1 MSIFP
6 IETRELRSFRL
17 KYRIENLRFL
27 IENKNSSVSF
37 CITTSLSPKEREI
50 LRTDLNTLNFKV
62 ISISKNIIKFLFHAT
77 TWKNIYNLLEGQ
89 IFLVINKNKDFILT
103 KKDIFSLINLN
114 NFSLRLFLY
123 NNQIYRKEN
132 LKLLLKNNLLENT
145 NPKLIIYGFL
155 IQIMLNLQLALTL
168 RKNNLNLNV

>member
-77 TWKNIYNLLEGQ
+77 T
-89 IFLVINKNKDFILT
+89 
-103 KKDIFSLINLN
+103 
-114 NFSLRLFLY
+114 
-123 NNQIYRKEN
+123 
-132 LKLLLKNNLLENT
+132 
-145 NPKLIIYGFL
+145 
-155 IQIMLNLQLALTL
+155 
-168 RKNNLNLNV
+168 